1 MQFSIFGKG
10 RGLDFTVIGVVFTD
24 FDLQQYHS
32 IIYLPSSKGAQ
43 PRKKLSWIGGNK

>member
-10 RGLDFTVIGVVFTD
+10 RGIDYTVFGVVFTG

-32 IIYLPSSKGAQ
+32 VINLLSSKGAQ
-43 PRKKLSWIGGNK
+43 PRKKLSWIGGNR